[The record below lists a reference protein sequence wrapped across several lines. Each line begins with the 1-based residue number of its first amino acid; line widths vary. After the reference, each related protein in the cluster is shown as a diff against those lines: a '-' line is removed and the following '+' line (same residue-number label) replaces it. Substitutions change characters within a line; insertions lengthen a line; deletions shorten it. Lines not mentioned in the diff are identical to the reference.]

1 MACSGVRLSLSIA
14 GPPSVVAHARSAF
27 GQELI
32 TQPLEKV
39 QPTEVESWKKDFRR
53 RLDWNSVKQNSR
65 LLGKITSWGWDLA
78 LAMAIVA
85 MAAGVWFAFLC
96 WKLSSPMFGMF
107 AVLLV
112 FAGPALGVAIIVIR
126 PDPPGGADDAPEGLL
141 VDRIH
146 RADAA
151 LKIVGLG
158 RAHVGVIGSYV
169 VILWICETA
178 GMVSLKGLLVFLTFV
193 CAMTALAY
201 LPWLGTR
208 ERRLYEERAEFQR
221 QLGELEARRG

>member
-1 MACSGVRLSLSIA
+1 
-14 GPPSVVAHARSAF
+14 
-27 GQELI
+27 
-32 TQPLEKV
+32 
-39 QPTEVESWKKDFRR
+39 
-53 RLDWNSVKQNSR
+53 
-65 LLGKITSWGWDLA
+65 
-78 LAMAIVA
+78 MAIAA

-107 AVLLV
+107 AVLLI
-112 FAGPALGVAIIVIR
+112 FAGPALAVAIIVIR
-126 PDPPGGADDAPEGLL
+126 PDAPGEPGDPPSSVL

-193 CAMTALAY
+193 CAMTAIAY
-201 LPWLGTR
+201 LPWLGAR

-221 QLGELEARRG
+221 QLGDVETGRG

>member
-1 MACSGVRLSLSIA
+1 MKPNTRW
-14 GPPSVVAHARSAF
+14 R
-27 GQELI
+27 
-32 TQPLEKV
+32 EKV
-39 QPTEVESWKKDFRR
+39 V
-53 RLDWNSVKQNSR
+53 
-65 LLGKITSWGWDLA
+65 SWGWDLA
-78 LAMAIVA
+78 LTAAIA
-85 MAAGVWFAFLC
+85 AIAAGVWFAFLC

-107 AVLLV
+107 AVLLI
-112 FAGPALGVAIIVIR
+112 FAGPALAVAIIVVR
-126 PDPPGGADDAPEGLL
+126 PDMPGDAGDAPASLL

-193 CAMTALAY
+193 CAMTAVAY